1 MVWSPLEGH
10 VMFGARDN
18 NLGFTSIEPQLVS
31 LGIVS
36 DDVQGTLQATG
47 AVREQVGVISN
58 TDSSGID
65 GSKVKAKVGA
75 VEREEAGIYVSFE
88 VPTCPD
94 MALPVSLVLCHLP
107 AELVLQ
113 LDVALSVLVGVL
125 AIA

>member
-1 MVWSPLEGH
+1 
-10 VMFGARDN
+10 MFGARDN

-58 TDSSGID
+58 TDSGGID

-75 VEREEAGIYVSFE
+75 VEREEAGIYVHFE
-88 VPTCPD
+88 VTTCPD
-94 MALPVSLVLCHLP
+94 MALPVSLVLRHLP